1 MTLNKYLS
9 LVVFGLLVFI
19 LLFQTCG
26 KDEVIKTQRLTDTL
40 IVTKLVNISK
50 DSLVID
56 SLIKVKQRVKVVFK
70 NKTDSIYI
78 AAPDTCKTYINMIV
92 NNCNDYLSLND
103 SIIEH
108 QMNVINEQR
117 DLYRIQ
123 RDLINKQNDMLYNDS
138 LHIDKLNKKIKRK
151 NIAIGIIS
159 AVGLGAL
166 LVK

>member
-1 MTLNKYLS
+1 MSLNKYLS
-9 LVVFGLLVFI
+9 IGIFAILVFI

-56 SLIKVKQRVKVVFK
+56 SLLKVKQKVKVVFK
-70 NKTDSIYI
+70 QKTDSIYI
-78 AAPDTCKTYINMIV
+78 SSPDTCKTYISLLANT
-92 NNCNDYLSLND
+92 CTDYLRLND

-108 QMNVINEQR
+108 QMSVINEQR

-123 RDLINKQNDMLYNDS
+123 RDLINKQNDLLYSDS
-138 LHIDKLNKKIKRK
+138 LQIEKLNKKIKRK
-151 NIAIGIIS
+151 NLAISIIS

-166 LVK
+166 IVK

>member
-1 MTLNKYLS
+1 MSLNKYLS
-9 LVVFGLLVFI
+9 VGIFAILVFI
-19 LLFQTCG
+19 LLFQTCS

-56 SLIKVKQRVKVVFK
+56 SLLKVKQRVKVVFK
-70 NKTDSIYI
+70 QKIDSIYI
-78 AAPDTCKTYINMIV
+78 ASPDTCKTYINMIV

-108 QMNVINEQR
+108 QMSVINEQR

-123 RDLINKQNDMLYNDS
+123 RDLINKQNDMLYSDS
-138 LHIDKLNKKIKRK
+138 LHIQQLNKKIKRK

-166 LVK
+166 IVK

>member
-1 MTLNKYLS
+1 MSLNKYLS
-9 LVVFGLLVFI
+9 LGIFAILVLI

-78 AAPDTCKTYINMIV
+78 ASPDTCKTYINMIV

-108 QMNVINEQR
+108 QMSVINEQR

-123 RDLINKQNDMLYNDS
+123 RNLINKQNDMLYSDS

-151 NIAIGIIS
+151 NIAISIIS

>member
-1 MTLNKYLS
+1 MSLNKYLS
-9 LVVFGLLVFI
+9 LGIFAILVFV

-26 KDEVIKTQRLTDTL
+26 KDEVIKTQRITDTL

-56 SLIKVKQRVKVVFK
+56 SLLKVKQKVKIVFK
-70 NKTDSIYI
+70 HQTDSIYI
-78 AAPDTCKTYINMIV
+78 ASPDTCKTYINYLV
-92 NNCNDYLSLND
+92 NNCNNYLSLND

-108 QMNVINEQR
+108 QMSVINEQR

-123 RDLINKQNDMLYNDS
+123 RDLINKQNDMLYSDS
-138 LHIDKLNKKIKRK
+138 LQIDKLTKKNKRK

-159 AVGLGAL
+159 AIGFGAL
-166 LVK
+166 IAK

>member
-9 LVVFGLLVFI
+9 LGIFAILVFI

-26 KDEVIKTQRLTDTL
+26 KDEVIKTQRITDTL

-56 SLIKVKQRVKVVFK
+56 SLLKVKQKVKIVFK
-70 NKTDSIYI
+70 QKTDSIYI
-78 AAPDTCKTYINMIV
+78 ASLDTCKTYISLLANT
-92 NNCNDYLSLND
+92 CTDYLRLND

-108 QMNVINEQR
+108 QMSVINEQR

-123 RDLINKQNDMLYNDS
+123 RDLINKQNDMLYSDS
-138 LHIDKLNKKIKRK
+138 LHIEKLNKKIKRK
-151 NIAIGIIS
+151 NIAISIIS

-166 LVK
+166 IVK